1 MINLARPM
9 VSYSFE
15 TSDPADSVAT
25 FYKNAMEHIYGFLN
39 PTVEASRNGGYIV
52 RGLRMALRDRWV
64 LEIITVTITPVN
76 ASQTKVALTFE
87 IREQY

>member
-1 MINLARPM
+1 MIARIA
-9 VSYSFE
+9 FQRR
-15 TSDPADSVAT
+15 ARG
-25 FYKNAMEHIYGFLN
+25 I